1 MYVYVY
7 IYCINTYFFTCIPT
21 LYVSS
26 CFAYTAVYPYTHI
39 HTCTHTAPSGGLAS
53 RPGRAASPW
62 QRPARLRASLAVCRR
77 TGRAGPGRAGGAS
90 VCLSSMACNQAE
102 NVIKKIVRE
111 IGQECAAQGQTVS
124 ETLVAFMLCVT
135 RLLDT
140 TNPSLSTIKMQVYFD
155 MNYANRA
162 ELLREQHHV
171 LEGRLAHVLRE
182 ITDSRPR
189 VQEEME
195 NVYRKIVS
203 YVLLS
208 SGLGPPTD
216 IQVVREVTAA
226 LQSVFPQTEMN
237 TFISLSKKNK
247 EQQLKN
253 LAMLVTG
260 IRLYNKEC
268 GKGGSSIDDLP
279 AILNEAIPS
288 ATQTLDEGLNTCQAR
303 AHQYAA
309 LLESM
314 QEDQDRCT
322 QLSSFKLKEALFNVR
337 QYEAFLCILLSDV
350 ITSAQEVEKMNVQF
364 TATMEQLKNTV
375 QNKVSV
381 NTNEVFPLFIALS
394 NLWTGFQDEMLLL
407 HFLTNMTNNLQQFSE
422 IQSQLF
428 PEDML
433 SSLLEGMTVKSDEE
447 RIRET
452 KGIRV
457 NVSDFKNQ
465 EWLFPETIDNFDQL
479 PIQYHSFCAHA
490 IGVKGLTLPGNPA
503 IGILKHRERCY
514 VFSSKE
520 AAYLFAQDPDKFIQL
535 NVEKAKE
542 YAELI
547 QLLELRHQFED
558 LVSYAQAGNAVRFL
572 IKTTIKCDSS
582 TQTDTHILPPTI
594 VTSYEWNEWELRRKA
609 IKLAN
614 LRRRLTHAMQTEL
627 SHMRRENST
636 QVYLPKD
643 VGTQTKRDS
652 SSNVPRP
659 QIFLEGL
666 RGGSSPTTHM
676 VKVDLTRAVDET

>member
-1 MYVYVY
+1 MD
-7 IYCINTYFFTCIPT
+7 CDLTE
-21 LYVSS
+21 S
-26 CFAYTAVYPYTHI
+26 
-39 HTCTHTAPSGGLAS
+39 
-53 RPGRAASPW
+53 
-62 QRPARLRASLAVCRR
+62 
-77 TGRAGPGRAGGAS
+77 
-90 VCLSSMACNQAE
+90 
-102 NVIKKIVRE
+102 VIKKIIRE
-111 IGQECAAQGQTVS
+111 VGQECATQGQTVS
-124 ETLVAFMLCVT
+124 ETLVAFMVKAVVLDPRNDFSVDQILTKKDVQNLIQLCVT

-162 ELLREQHHV
+162 ELLKERLQV
-171 LEGRLAHVLRE
+171 LEGRLAPVLRG
-182 ITDSRPR
+182 ITGSCPH

-195 NVYRKIVS
+195 NVYRKIIS

-208 SGLGPPTD
+208 SGLGSPTD
-216 IQVVREVTAA
+216 TAVVREVTAA
-226 LQSVFPQTEMN
+226 LQSVFPQTEMI

-268 GKGGSSIDDLP
+268 GKGGSNIDDLP
-279 AILNEAIPS
+279 GILSEAIPS
-288 ATQTLDEGLNTCQAR
+288 ATRVVDEDLNTCHTL
-303 AHQYAA
+303 AHQYTA

-314 QEDQDRCT
+314 QQDQHRYT

-337 QYEAFLCILLSDV
+337 QYETFLCILLSDA
-350 ITSAQEVEKMNVQF
+350 ITGAQEVEKMNVQF
-364 TATMEQLKNTV
+364 AATVEQLKNTV
-375 QNKVSV
+375 QNKASV
-381 NTNEVFPLFIALS
+381 DTKEVFPLFVALS
-394 NLWTGFQDEMLLL
+394 NLWTSFQNEMLLL
-407 HFLTNMTNNLQQFSE
+407 SFLTNMINDLQQFLE
-422 IQSQLF
+422 IHSQLF
-428 PEDML
+428 PEEVLM
-433 SSLLEGMTVKSDEE
+433 SLLEGVTVKSDEE

-452 KGIRV
+452 MGTRV

-465 EWLFPETIDNFDQL
+465 EWLFPETADNVDQL
-479 PIQYHSFCAHA
+479 LIQYHGFCAHA

-503 IGILKHRERCY
+503 IGILKHKERYY

-520 AAYLFAQDPDKFIQL
+520 AAYIFAQDPDKFIQL
-535 NVEKAKE
+535 NAEKAKE
-542 YAELI
+542 HAELI
-547 QLLELRHQFED
+547 QLLELRHQFEY
-558 LVSYAQAGNAVRFL
+558 LAPYAQARNTDKCL
-572 IKTTIKCDSS
+572 MKPTIKCDNS

-614 LRRRLTHAMQTEL
+614 LRRKLTHATQTDL
-627 SHMRRENST
+627 SHMRRQNST

-643 VGTQTKRDS
+643 VSTQTKRDN

-666 RGGSSPTTHM
+666 QGGSSPTTHM

>member
-1 MYVYVY
+1 MYV
-7 IYCINTYFFTCIPT
+7 
-21 LYVSS
+21 
-26 CFAYTAVYPYTHI
+26 CFARTHTYI
-39 HTCTHTAPSGGLAS
+39 FYIKMYFSTCTPLCMSC
-53 RPGRAASPW
+53 
-62 QRPARLRASLAVCRR
+62 V
-77 TGRAGPGRAGGAS
+77 
-90 VCLSSMACNQAE
+90 QAE
-102 NVIKKIVRE
+102 SVLKKIVRK
-111 IGQECAAQGQTVS
+111 IGQECAARGQTVS
-124 ETLVAFMLCVT
+124 ETLVVFMVKAVVLDPRNDFNVDQTLTKKDVQNLIQLCVT

-162 ELLREQHHV
+162 ELLSEQHRV
-171 LEGRLAHVLRE
+171 LEGRLAPVVRD
-182 ITDSRPR
+182 ITESRPR
-189 VQEEME
+189 VQEIES
-195 NVYRKIVS
+195 VYQTIVS

-208 SGLGPPTD
+208 SGLGSPTD
-216 IQVVREVTAA
+216 IEVVREVTAG
-226 LQSVFPQTEMN
+226 LQSVFPQREMI

-253 LAMLVTG
+253 LAKLVTG

-279 AILNEAIPS
+279 AILNESIPS
-288 ATQTLDEGLNTCQAR
+288 ATQTVDERLNTCHR
-303 AHQYAA
+303 LAHQYTA

-314 QEDQDRCT
+314 QEDQHRYA

-337 QYEAFLCILLSDV
+337 QYEAFLCILLSDA
-350 ITSAQEVEKMNVQF
+350 ITSAQEVENMNVQF
-364 TATMEQLKNTV
+364 AATMEQLKNTV
-375 QNKVSV
+375 QNKVSID
-381 NTNEVFPLFIALS
+381 TKDVFPLFVALS
-394 NLWTGFQDEMLLL
+394 NLWSGFQNEILLL
-407 HFLTNMTNNLQQFSE
+407 SFLTNMTNNLQQFSE

-428 PEDML
+428 PEEVL
-433 SSLLEGMTVKSDEE
+433 TSLLEGVTVKSDEE

-452 KGIRV
+452 MGTRV

-465 EWLFPETIDNFDQL
+465 EWLFPETTDNFDQL
-479 PIQYHSFCAHA
+479 LIQYHGFCAHA

-503 IGILKHRERCY
+503 IGILKHKERCY

-520 AAYLFAQDPDKFIQL
+520 AAYVFAQDPDKFIQL

-542 YAELI
+542 HAELI
-547 QLLELRHQFED
+547 LLLELYHQFEY
-558 LVSYAQAGNAVRFL
+558 LALHKQARNAGKYL
-572 IKTTIKCDSS
+572 MKPTTKCDSS

-614 LRRRLTHAMQTEL
+614 LRRKLTHAMQTDL

-643 VGTQTKRDS
+643 VSTQTKRDS

-659 QIFLEGL
+659 QVFLEGL

-676 VKVDLTRAVDET
+676 VKVDLTRPADEN

>member
-124 ETLVAFMLCVT
+124 ETLVAFMVKAVVLDPRNDFNVDQILMEKDVQNLIQLCVT

-155 MNYANRA
+155 MNYANR
-162 ELLREQHHV
+162 
-171 LEGRLAHVLRE
+171 
-182 ITDSRPR
+182 
-189 VQEEME
+189 
-195 NVYRKIVS
+195 
-203 YVLLS
+203 
-208 SGLGPPTD
+208 
-216 IQVVREVTAA
+216 AA

>member
-1 MYVYVY
+1 MD
-7 IYCINTYFFTCIPT
+7 CDLTE
-21 LYVSS
+21 S
-26 CFAYTAVYPYTHI
+26 
-39 HTCTHTAPSGGLAS
+39 
-53 RPGRAASPW
+53 
-62 QRPARLRASLAVCRR
+62 
-77 TGRAGPGRAGGAS
+77 
-90 VCLSSMACNQAE
+90 
-102 NVIKKIVRE
+102 VIKKIIRE
-111 IGQECAAQGQTVS
+111 VGQECATQGQTVS
-124 ETLVAFMLCVT
+124 ETLVAFMVKAVVLDPRNDFSVDQILTKKDVQNLIQLCVT

-162 ELLREQHHV
+162 ELLEEQLRV
-171 LEGRLAHVLRE
+171 LEGRLAPVLRG
-182 ITDSRPR
+182 ITGSRPH

-195 NVYRKIVS
+195 NVYCKIIS

-208 SGLGPPTD
+208 SGLGSPTD
-216 IQVVREVTAA
+216 TAVVREVTAA
-226 LQSVFPQTEMN
+226 LQSVFPQTEMI

-268 GKGGSSIDDLP
+268 GKGGSNIDDLP
-279 AILNEAIPS
+279 GILSEAIPS
-288 ATQTLDEGLNTCQAR
+288 ATRVVDEDLNTCHTL
-303 AHQYAA
+303 AHQYTA

-314 QEDQDRCT
+314 QEDQHRYT

-337 QYEAFLCILLSDV
+337 QYETFLCILLSDA
-350 ITSAQEVEKMNVQF
+350 ITGAQEVEKMNVQF
-364 TATMEQLKNTV
+364 AATVEQLKNTV
-375 QNKVSV
+375 QNKASV
-381 NTNEVFPLFIALS
+381 DTKEVFPLFVALS
-394 NLWTGFQDEMLLL
+394 NLWTSFQNEMLLL
-407 HFLTNMTNNLQQFSE
+407 SFLTNMINNLQQFLE
-422 IQSQLF
+422 IHSQLF
-428 PEDML
+428 PEEVLM
-433 SSLLEGMTVKSDEE
+433 SLLEGVTVKSDEE

-452 KGIRV
+452 MGTRV

-465 EWLFPETIDNFDQL
+465 EWLFPETADNFDQL
-479 PIQYHSFCAHA
+479 LIQYHGFCAHA

-503 IGILKHRERCY
+503 IGILKHKERYY

-520 AAYLFAQDPDKFIQL
+520 AAYIFAQDPDKFIQL
-535 NVEKAKE
+535 NGEKAKE
-542 YAELI
+542 HAELI
-547 QLLELRHQFED
+547 QLLELRHQFEY
-558 LVSYAQAGNAVRFL
+558 LAPYAQARNTDKCL
-572 IKTTIKCDSS
+572 MKPTIKCDNS

-614 LRRRLTHAMQTEL
+614 LRRKLTHATQTDL
-627 SHMRRENST
+627 SHMRRQNST

-643 VGTQTKRDS
+643 VSTQTKRDN

-666 RGGSSPTTHM
+666 QGGSSPTTHM

>member
-1 MYVYVY
+1 MD
-7 IYCINTYFFTCIPT
+7 CDQTE
-21 LYVSS
+21 
-26 CFAYTAVYPYTHI
+26 
-39 HTCTHTAPSGGLAS
+39 G
-53 RPGRAASPW
+53 
-62 QRPARLRASLAVCRR
+62 
-77 TGRAGPGRAGGAS
+77 
-90 VCLSSMACNQAE
+90 
-102 NVIKKIVRE
+102 VIKKIIRE
-111 IGQECAAQGQTVS
+111 VGQECATQGQTVS
-124 ETLVAFMLCVT
+124 ETLVAFMVKAVVLDPRNDFSMDQILTKKDVQNLIQLCVT

-162 ELLREQHHV
+162 ELLKEQLRV
-171 LEGRLAHVLRE
+171 LEGRLAPVLRD
-182 ITDSRPR
+182 ITGSRPH

-195 NVYRKIVS
+195 NVYRKIIS

-208 SGLGPPTD
+208 SGLGSPTD
-216 IQVVREVTAA
+216 TAVVREVTAA
-226 LQSVFPQTEMN
+226 LQSVFPQTEMI

-268 GKGGSSIDDLP
+268 GKGGSNIDDLP
-279 AILNEAIPS
+279 GILSEAIPS
-288 ATQTLDEGLNTCQAR
+288 ATRVVDEDLNTCHTL
-303 AHQYAA
+303 AHQYTA

-314 QEDQDRCT
+314 QEDQHRYT

-337 QYEAFLCILLSDV
+337 QYETFLCILLSDA
-350 ITSAQEVEKMNVQF
+350 ITGAQEVEKMNVQF
-364 TATMEQLKNTV
+364 AATVEQLKNTV
-375 QNKVSV
+375 QNKASV
-381 NTNEVFPLFIALS
+381 DTKEVFPLFVALS
-394 NLWTGFQDEMLLL
+394 NLWTSFQNEMLLL
-407 HFLTNMTNNLQQFSE
+407 RFLTNMINNLQQFLE
-422 IQSQLF
+422 IHSQLF
-428 PEDML
+428 PEEVLM
-433 SSLLEGMTVKSDEE
+433 SLLEGVTVKSDEE

-452 KGIRV
+452 MGTRV

-465 EWLFPETIDNFDQL
+465 EWLFPETADNFDQL
-479 PIQYHSFCAHA
+479 LIQYHGFCAHA

-503 IGILKHRERCY
+503 IGILKHKERYY

-520 AAYLFAQDPDKFIQL
+520 AAYIFAQDPDKFIQL
-535 NVEKAKE
+535 NAEKAKE
-542 YAELI
+542 HAELI
-547 QLLELRHQFED
+547 QLLELRHQFEY
-558 LVSYAQAGNAVRFL
+558 LAPYAQARNADKCL
-572 IKTTIKCDSS
+572 MKPTIKCDNS

-614 LRRRLTHAMQTEL
+614 LRRKLTHATQTDL
-627 SHMRRENST
+627 SHMRRQNST

-643 VGTQTKRDS
+643 VSTQTKRDN

-666 RGGSSPTTHM
+666 QGGSSPTTHM